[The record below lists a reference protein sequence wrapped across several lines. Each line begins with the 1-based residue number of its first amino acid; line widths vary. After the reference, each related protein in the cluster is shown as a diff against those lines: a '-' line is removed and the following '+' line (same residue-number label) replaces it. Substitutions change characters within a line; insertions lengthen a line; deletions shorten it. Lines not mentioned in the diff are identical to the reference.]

1 MKIKEYPVVSIPT
14 KDIKP
19 LPFNRVRKMAQVDK
33 LLNSVYNNGLLRL
46 PVVIKAKL
54 NTSKISYWSADGQHL
69 LTGLAKI
76 DHDTT
81 KCIVVETEDLN
92 SIVNIMAS
100 LNNVNQRWIL
110 DDYVGAYAAL
120 CNKQYETLRAHKLST
135 GLNYAISA
143 IILGETSTLT
153 NVKNGTFK
161 VTAKDADQVTAD
173 LIDVISFMGTNNSK
187 FMKAFIKFRRS
198 PNVEY
203 DHKKFMQ
210 KLAQNKSEVKIVHDE
225 SAMREILI
233 NLYK

>member
-1 MKIKEYPVVSIPT
+1 MKIKEYPIEKIAI

-19 LPFNRVRKMAQVDK
+19 LPFNRVIKMAQVDR
-33 LLNSVYNNGLLRL
+33 LLTSVSNNGLLRL
-46 PVVIKAKL
+46 PVVVKGKL
-54 NTSKISYWSADGQHL
+54 GTSKVAYWSADGQHL
-69 LTGLAKI
+69 LTGLAKV
-76 DHDTT
+76 DHATV
-81 KCIVVETEDLN
+81 KCIVVTTEDLPTV
-92 SIVNIMAS
+92 VNTMAS

-143 IILGETSTLT
+143 IILGESQLSAI
-153 NVKNGTFK
+153 KSGKFK
-161 VTAKDADQVTAD
+161 ANAKDADKITAE
-173 LIDVISFMGTNNSK
+173 LIDVISFLGTNNSK

-203 DHKKFMQ
+203 NHKTFMQ
-210 KLAQNKSEVKIVHDE
+210 KLAKNKSKVKLVHDE
-225 SAMREILI
+225 AAMREILE